1 MIASAEI
8 VSILFL
14 VIILGSLCSGLKQQS
29 KVNRLF
35 FAFVLSTMLGLLC
48 DASSY
53 ISDALCTSKILLIII
68 NVLAFSMLNVC
79 IVLYSLYMIC
89 MIRRT
94 KNVSFKWISPII
106 ALSCLNVLFILIGAI
121 TGKFFTVKDGHL
133 VYGPWNDFVPV
144 MPVLSMIVLL
154 VVLLMNI
161 KYLGRRN
168 ALALGSFVAFPMI
181 AAVIVFFHPDLEL
194 AYLAG
199 ALAAAIIFTFIRR
212 EEITEAQVREQVM
225 AKVSTVDSLTGLLNH
240 RGYKEALDGID
251 SEHSVGIVFCDLNEL
266 KTINDTLGHA
276 AGDAYICKF
285 ADILRQVFDE
295 PAKICRISGD
305 EFIVI
310 LDDIAPEQMTKMKNS
325 LNRKIKENNRIASVG
340 YAIGDHVPVMDL
352 INRAE
357 HEMYDD
363 KSRYYTETGHDR
375 RRGSTR

>member
-14 VIILGSLCSGLKQQS
+14 VIILGSLCSGWKQQS
-29 KVNRLF
+29 KGNRLF

-53 ISDALCTSKILLIII
+53 IADALCTSKILLIII

-79 IVLYSLYMIC
+79 IVLYSLYMIY
-89 MIRRT
+89 MVRQT
-94 KNVSFKWISPII
+94 KNVSFKWIHPII
-106 ALSCLNVLFILIGAI
+106 ALSTLNVLGILVGVI
-121 TGKFFTVKDGHL
+121 TGQFFSVENGRL
-133 VYGPWNDFVPV
+133 VYGPWNDFITV
-144 MPVLSMIVLL
+144 MPVLSMIFLFVI
-154 VVLLMNI
+154 LLMNM

-168 ALALGSFVAFPMI
+168 ALALSSFVVFPLISAF
-181 AAVIVFFHPDLEL
+181 AVVFYPDLEL

-199 ALAAAIIFTFIRR
+199 ALSAAIIFTFIRR
-212 EEITEAQVREQVM
+212 EEIVEAHVREQIM
-225 AKVSTVDSLTGLLNH
+225 AKVSTVDSLTGLLNR
-240 RGYKEALDGID
+240 RGYKEALELID
-251 SEHSVGIVFCDLNEL
+251 TEHRVGIVFCDLNEL
-266 KTINDTLGHA
+266 KTTNDTLGHA
-276 AGDAYICKF
+276 AGDAYICRF

-295 PAKICRISGD
+295 TAKICRISGD
-305 EFIVI
+305 EFIV
-310 LDDIAPEQMTKMKNS
+310 LLEDTTSEQMAEHKNK
-325 LNRKIKENNRIASVG
+325 LNEKIAENNRIASVG

-375 RRGSTR
+375 RRR